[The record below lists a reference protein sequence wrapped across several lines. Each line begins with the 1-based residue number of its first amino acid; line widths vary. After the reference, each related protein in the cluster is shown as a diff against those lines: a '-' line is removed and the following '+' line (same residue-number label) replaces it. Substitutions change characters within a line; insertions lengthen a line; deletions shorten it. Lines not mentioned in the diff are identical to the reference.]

1 VNASIIPLLVAFIL
15 FASLFSIV
23 LYMPSTTPSSPWN
36 NSWNGLSTIL
46 EELRPE
52 VTGDLNSTTCSSLIL
67 LVLERPLTSGEVNGL
82 TSLLECGAIVVI
94 SDSSGYS
101 RDLLEEL
108 GISVEFAGH
117 LVLDEVSAFNYRWV
131 VKANTSGLASLT
143 LTVPNATAIS
153 AYPPPDAITAY
164 TSRYAYVDLNDD
176 GFYELNEPMGQQL
189 LLGGWR
195 VGGGLVV
202 LVPSRLFLSNSN
214 IMLVDNLEF
223 VRQLGSGRR
232 IYLYTG
238 TIELGF
244 FDRVKEALYKWSA
257 GRPLY
262 ITHLVALVTSF
273 TLAFAWL
280 PGSALKNMS
289 KRGTLLALAILS
301 SMPYL
306 AAAYLYAN
314 AVYLAPLAALVLLVV
329 LRPLLSIP
337 LIISMSLVATG
348 FNPVYLLLYIAITL
362 ALGGFISVEEGRGI
376 LGYTSLSLL
385 SLQGVN
391 ALTIIIYPQLVLGL
405 LAASLTVITVAI
417 IEYATCLK
425 PIIIEPITTSSE
437 VYVGS
442 RINIG
447 FLVKSTR
454 RAVYFAETW
463 RSRVVKPADPGGV
476 IGVSEIVEHIGVNR
490 VNVRISASDTR
501 GFAYRHIGIYS
512 FEFNALPMTTR
523 LLERARE
530 ILGRIGA
537 GALPSE
543 VSLTVLMRLD
553 ELGRLLPIPGEKL
566 GEALVLMKQHGEV
579 AGMGFITRLI
589 EEYIEA
595 SRKARIGEYIGV
607 RMYEPGDPFKTIHW
621 KKSLSKQML
630 VSREYSASGG
640 SERRSSSGGA
650 GSVLYIANLD
660 APNPLELDAVIAGL
674 LGSIVDIASRSSRQE
689 VDLIMVSG
697 RYITTLKGP
706 ASSVLRLLYDS
717 LRENPL
723 GVRYSYES
731 INRYLSIE
739 ELLYINSGGSRVLE
753 AMSTALNTSSRVVA
767 EALLKSGYT
776 PPRQYTVI
784 HGRAL
789 STWASNLI
797 YTLNSLGYAYVPFT
811 GAPSG

>member
-1 VNASIIPLLVAFIL
+1 VKAPTIPLLAAFIL
-15 FASLFSIV
+15 FTSLFSIV

-36 NSWNGLSTIL
+36 NGWNGLSTIL
-46 EELRPE
+46 EELKPE
-52 VTGDLNSTTCSSLIL
+52 VTGDLNNTACNSLIL
-67 LVLERPLTSGEVNGL
+67 LVLERPLTSSEVNSL
-82 TSLLECGAIVVI
+82 TSLLGCGAIVVI

-101 RDLLEEL
+101 RDLLGEL
-108 GISVEFAGH
+108 GISIEYTGH

-131 VKANTSGLASLT
+131 IKANTSGLVGLT
-143 LTVPNATAIS
+143 LTVPNATAINV
-153 AYPPPDAITAY
+153 YHPHDAITAY

-176 GFYELNEPMGQQL
+176 GFYELSEPMSQQL
-189 LLGGWR
+189 LLCGWR

-202 LVPSRLFLSNSN
+202 LVPSRLFLWNSN
-214 IMLVDNLEF
+214 IMLMDNLEF
-223 VRQLGSGRR
+223 IRQLGNGRR

-262 ITHLVALVTSF
+262 ITHLAALATSF
-273 TLAFAWL
+273 TLAFAWF
-280 PGSALKNMS
+280 PGSALKNTG
-289 KRGTLLALAILS
+289 KRGALLALAALS
-301 SMPYL
+301 SIPYL

-314 AVYLAPLAALVLLVV
+314 AVYLAPIAALMLLVV
-329 LRPLLSIP
+329 AKPLFSIP

-348 FNPVYLLLYIAITL
+348 FNPAYLLLYVAITL
-362 ALGGFISVEEGRGI
+362 ALSGFISVEEGRGF

-385 SLQGVN
+385 SIQGVN

-405 LAASLTVITVAI
+405 LAASLAVITIAI

-425 PIIIEPITTSSE
+425 PITVEPITTSSE

-442 RINIG
+442 WINIG
-447 FLVKSTR
+447 FLVKSAK
-454 RAVYFAETW
+454 RAVYFVETW
-463 RSRVVKPADPGGV
+463 RSKVVKPADPGGV
-476 IGVSEIVEHIGVNR
+476 IGVSEVVEHIGVNR
-490 VNVRISASDTR
+490 VNVRISASDTW
-501 GFAYRHIGIYS
+501 GFAYRRIGLYS

-530 ILGRIGA
+530 ILGRTGA

-566 GEALVLMKQHGEV
+566 GEALASMRQRGG
-579 AGMGFITRLI
+579 ATTMGFIARLI
-589 EEYIEA
+589 EEYIKA
-595 SRKARIGEYIGV
+595 SRKARIGEYTGV

-630 VSREYSASGG
+630 VSREYSVSWED
-640 SERRSSSGGA
+640 ERRSSSRGA

-660 APNPLELDAVIAGL
+660 ASNPLELDAIITGL
-674 LGSIVDIASRSSRQE
+674 LGGIVDIASRSSRQE

-706 ASSVLRLLYDS
+706 ASSVLRLLYDT

-739 ELLYINSGGSRVLE
+739 ELLYINRGGSRVLE
-753 AMSTALNTSSRVVA
+753 AVSTALNTSSKAVA
-767 EALLKSGYT
+767 EALLKTGYT
-776 PPRQYTVI
+776 PPRHYTVI
-784 HGRAL
+784 HGKAL

-797 YTLNSLGYAYVPFT
+797 YTLNSLGYSYVPFT
-811 GAPSG
+811 GAPSV